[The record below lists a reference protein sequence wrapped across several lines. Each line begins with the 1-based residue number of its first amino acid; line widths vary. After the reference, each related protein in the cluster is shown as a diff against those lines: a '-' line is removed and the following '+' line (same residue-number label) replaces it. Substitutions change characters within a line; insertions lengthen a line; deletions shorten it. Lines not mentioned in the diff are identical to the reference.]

1 MTIII
6 GIDELREL
14 DMGATEASVTV
25 SGSCIYVDVLNAHE
39 ETRA

>member
-25 SGSCIYVDVLNAHE
+25 SLDVLNAHE